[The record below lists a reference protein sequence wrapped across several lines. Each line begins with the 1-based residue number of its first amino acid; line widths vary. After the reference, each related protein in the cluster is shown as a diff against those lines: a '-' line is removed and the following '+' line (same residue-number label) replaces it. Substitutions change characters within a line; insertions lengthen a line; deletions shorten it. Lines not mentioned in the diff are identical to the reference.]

1 MEKLFCSRTDALV
14 DESRPETALW
24 AESSKLI
31 SLNISLIDRTEKI
44 EMPYRFKCYEAFRM
58 PTDFTGFDLT
68 YEQCCEKRAWE
79 MIDLSRRLNKPIA
92 LFYSGGIDSTLMLI
106 TFMKILSAQELR
118 ERIWVCLNLKS
129 VYENSRFY
137 FDHVIKKCTIKSSYL
152 LSSMLDKSVIIL
164 GGEHND
170 QLFGS
175 DTVSEIINMYG
186 YDPVLKPYNND
197 FIIKFFCERKKYPLS
212 PEAAKLWVDVIDD
225 HIRHHAP
232 CELSTVFD
240 FFWWFNFCFKWQ
252 SVYFRMLLRVDI
264 ANRDNITQ
272 EYIQKYYH
280 HFYSTVDFQKW
291 SMCNP
296 QEKIRD
302 SWKSYKIRAKEI
314 IYDFTK
320 DEDYFKHKVK
330 NGSLNDLFRFKA
342 VPDAFTDHY
351 RFIDHIDK
359 AEFYNPNNSFIR

>member
-1 MEKLFCSRTDALV
+1 MEKLFCSRTDVLA
-14 DESRPETALW
+14 DESHPETLLW
-24 AESSKLI
+24 VEGNKLI
-31 SLNISLIDRTEKI
+31 SLNISLIDRVGQI
-44 EMPYRFKCYEAFRM
+44 EMPYRFETYKPFKM
-58 PTDFTGFDLT
+58 PTDLTGFDLT

-79 MIDLSRRLNKPIA
+79 MVYLSRSLNKPIA

-106 TFMKILSAQELR
+106 TFMKILSDKELR

-152 LSSMLDKSVIIL
+152 LSSMLDNSVIIL

-186 YDPVLKPYNND
+186 YDPVLKPYTKE
-197 FIIKFFCERKKYPLS
+197 FIIKFFCQRNKYPLS
-212 PEAAKLWVDVIDD
+212 PAAAEIWFDVIDY
-225 HIRHHAP
+225 HIQNHAP
-232 CELSTVFD
+232 CELKTVFD

-264 ANRDNITQ
+264 ADRHNITQ
-272 EYIQKYYH
+272 DFVEKYYH
-280 HFYSTVDFQKW
+280 HFYSTIDFQKW

-302 SWKSYKIRAKEI
+302 SWKSYKIKAKEL
-314 IYDFTK
+314 IYDFNQ
-320 DEDYFKHKVK
+320 DDYYFKHKIK

-342 VPDAFTDHY
+342 VPDAFTNHF
-351 RFIDHIDK
+351 RFINEIDK
-359 AEFYNPNNSFIR
+359 NDFYNANNSFIR

>member
-1 MEKLFCSRTDALV
+1 MEKLFCSRTDVLA
-14 DESRPETALW
+14 DESHPETLLW
-24 AESSKLI
+24 VEGNKLI
-31 SLNISLIDRTEKI
+31 SLNISLIDRVGQI
-44 EMPYRFKCYEAFRM
+44 EMPYKFETYEPFKM
-58 PTDFTGFDLT
+58 PTDLTGFDLT

-79 MIDLSRRLNKPIA
+79 MVYLSRSLNKPIA

-106 TFMKILSAQELR
+106 TFMKILSDKELR

-152 LSSMLDKSVIIL
+152 LSSMLDNSVIIL

-186 YDPVLKPYNND
+186 YDPVLKPYTKE
-197 FIIKFFCERKKYPLS
+197 FIIKFFCQRNKYPLS
-212 PEAAKLWVDVIDD
+212 PAAAEIWFDVIDY
-225 HIRHHAP
+225 HIQNHAP
-232 CELSTVFD
+232 CELKTVFD

-264 ANRDNITQ
+264 ADRHNITQ
-272 EYIQKYYH
+272 DFVEKYYH
-280 HFYSTVDFQKW
+280 HFYSTIDFQKW

-302 SWKSYKIRAKEI
+302 SWKSYKIKAKEL
-314 IYDFTK
+314 IYDFNQ
-320 DEDYFKHKVK
+320 DDYYFKHKIK

-342 VPDAFTDHY
+342 VPDAFTNHF
-351 RFIDHIDK
+351 RFINEIDK
-359 AEFYNPNNSFIR
+359 NDFYNANNSFIR

>member
-1 MEKLFCSRTDALV
+1 MEKLFCSRTDVLA
-14 DESRPETALW
+14 DESHPETLLW
-24 AESSKLI
+24 VEGNKLI
-31 SLNISLIDRTEKI
+31 SLNISLIDRVGQI
-44 EMPYRFKCYEAFRM
+44 EMPYKFETYEPFKM
-58 PTDFTGFDLT
+58 PTDLTGFDLT

-79 MIDLSRRLNKPIA
+79 MVYLSRSLNKPIA

-106 TFMKILSAQELR
+106 TFMKILSDKELR

-152 LSSMLDKSVIIL
+152 LSSMLDNSVIIL

-186 YDPVLKPYNND
+186 YDPVLKPYNKE
-197 FIIKFFCERKKYPLS
+197 FIIKFFCQRNKFPLS
-212 PEAAKLWVDVIDD
+212 LAAAEIWFDVIDY
-225 HIRHHAP
+225 HIRNHAP
-232 CELSTVFD
+232 CELRTVFD

-264 ANRDNITQ
+264 ADRNNITQ
-272 EYIQKYYH
+272 DFVEKYYH
-280 HFYSTVDFQKW
+280 HFYSTIDFQKW

-302 SWKSYKIRAKEI
+302 SWKSYKIKAKEL
-314 IYDFTK
+314 IYDFNQ
-320 DEDYFKHKVK
+320 DDYYFKHKIK

-342 VPDAFTDHY
+342 VPDAFTNHF
-351 RFIDHIDK
+351 RFINEIDK
-359 AEFYNPNNSFIR
+359 NDFYNANNSFIR